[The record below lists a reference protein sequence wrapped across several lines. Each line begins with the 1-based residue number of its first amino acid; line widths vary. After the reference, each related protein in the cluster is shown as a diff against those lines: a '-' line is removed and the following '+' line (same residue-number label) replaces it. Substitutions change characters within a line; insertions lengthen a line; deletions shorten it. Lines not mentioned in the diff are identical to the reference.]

1 MDFEQIKIKSGDN
14 GDCLLRIFYSEALP
28 KKREW
33 REHHHTELEISLVKE
48 GQGVYT
54 VGAAQYTIKPGD
66 VFLFG
71 THEEHYITDIS
82 GCERLR
88 LMNIHFEP
96 RFIWASRGE
105 LFDAKFLRIFFDR
118 GEHFC
123 NRLDRDN
130 PATDEVRRQLCGIES
145 EVLERREE
153 FELMVKVKLL
163 CVLVLLIREYDY
175 VSETESRVDS
185 ANYALL
191 DGAMKYID
199 ESLAEPLTL
208 DEIAAKAN
216 LNKTY
221 FTTLFKKLNGVTPW
235 EYLTA
240 RRIEKSY
247 DLLADRE
254 LTILDIANS
263 CGFNNASNFNRAF
276 RKVTGM
282 TPSEYRRDSRLL

>member
-96 RFIWASRGE
+96 RFIWAGSD
-105 LFDAKFLRIFFDR
+105 LFDVKYLRIFFDR
-118 GEHFC
+118 SENFR
-123 NRLDRDN
+123 NRLDREN
-130 PATDEVRRQLCGIES
+130 PATSEIVRLLVEIER
-145 EVLERREE
+145 EAAERREE
-153 FELMVKVKLL
+153 YELMVKIKLL
-163 CVLVLLIREYDY
+163 SLLVLLLREYDY
-175 VSETESRVDS
+175 VSDGTSYVESAKYS
-185 ANYALL
+185 QIS
-191 DGAMKYID
+191 GAMKYID
-199 ESLAEPLTL
+199 ENLAEPLTL
-208 DEIAAKAN
+208 DEIAARAN

-247 DLLADRE
+247 VLLPRRDMN
-254 LTILDIANS
+254 ILEVANS

-276 RKVTGM
+276 RKLTGM
-282 TPSEYRRDSRLL
+282 TPSEYRTRNNRS

>member
-96 RFIWASRGE
+96 RFIWAGSD
-105 LFDAKFLRIFFDR
+105 LFDVKYLRIFFDR
-118 GEHFC
+118 SENFR
-123 NRLDRDN
+123 NRLDREN
-130 PATDEVRRQLCGIES
+130 PATPEIVRLLVEIER
-145 EVLERREE
+145 EAAERREE
-153 FELMVKVKLL
+153 YELMVKIKLL
-163 CVLVLLIREYDY
+163 SLLVLLLREYDY
-175 VSETESRVDS
+175 VSDGTSYVESAKYS
-185 ANYALL
+185 QIS
-191 DGAMKYID
+191 GAMKYID
-199 ESLAEPLTL
+199 ENLAEPLTL
-208 DEIAAKAN
+208 DEIAARAN

-247 DLLADRE
+247 SLLSRRDMN
-254 LTILDIANS
+254 ILEVANS

-282 TPSEYRRDSRLL
+282 TPSEYRTRNNRS

>member
-1 MDFEQIKIKSGDN
+1 MDFEQIKIKSGGN
-14 GDCLLRIFYSEALP
+14 GDYLLRLFYSEALP

-96 RFIWASRGE
+96 RFIWAGSD
-105 LFDAKFLRIFFDR
+105 LFDVKYLRIFFDR
-118 GEHFC
+118 SENFR
-123 NRLDRDN
+123 NRLDREN
-130 PATDEVRRQLCGIES
+130 PATSEIVRLLVEIER
-145 EVLERREE
+145 EAAERREE
-153 FELMVKVKLL
+153 YELMVKIKLL
-163 CVLVLLIREYDY
+163 SLLVLLLREYDY
-175 VSETESRVDS
+175 VSDGTSYVESAKYS
-185 ANYALL
+185 QIS
-191 DGAMKYID
+191 GAMKYID
-199 ESLAEPLTL
+199 ENLAEPLTL

-247 DLLADRE
+247 ALLTRRDMN
-254 LTILDIANS
+254 ILEVANS

-282 TPSEYRRDSRLL
+282 TPSEYRTRNNRS

>member
-1 MDFEQIKIKSGDN
+1 MDFEQIKIKSGGN
-14 GDCLLRIFYSEALP
+14 GDYLLRLFYSEALP

-96 RFIWASRGE
+96 RFIWAGSD
-105 LFDAKFLRIFFDR
+105 LFDVKYLRIFFDR
-118 GEHFC
+118 SENFR
-123 NRLDRDN
+123 NRLDREN
-130 PATDEVRRQLCGIES
+130 PATSEIVRLLVEIER
-145 EVLERREE
+145 EAAERREE
-153 FELMVKVKLL
+153 YELMVKIKLL
-163 CVLVLLIREYDY
+163 SLLVLLNREYDY
-175 VSETESRVDS
+175 VSDGTSYVESAKYS
-185 ANYALL
+185 QIS
-191 DGAMKYID
+191 GAMKYID
-199 ESLAEPLTL
+199 ENLAEPLTL

-221 FTTLFKKLNGVTPW
+221 FTTLFKKLNGVAPW

-247 DLLADRE
+247 ALLPRRDMN
-254 LTILDIANS
+254 ILEVANS

-282 TPSEYRRDSRLL
+282 TPSEYRTRNNRS

>member
-54 VGAAQYTIKPGD
+54 VGAEQHTIKPGD

-96 RFIWASRGE
+96 RFIWAGSD
-105 LFDAKFLRIFFDR
+105 LFDVKYLRIFFDR
-118 GEHFC
+118 SENFR
-123 NRLDRDN
+123 NRLDREN
-130 PATDEVRRQLCGIES
+130 PATPEIVRLLVEIER
-145 EVLERREE
+145 EAAERREE
-153 FELMVKVKLL
+153 YELMVKIKLL
-163 CVLVLLIREYDY
+163 CLLVLLNREYDY
-175 VSETESRVDS
+175 VSDGDSYLESAKYS
-185 ANYALL
+185 QIS
-191 DGAMKYID
+191 GAMKYID
-199 ESLAEPLTL
+199 ENLAEPLTL
-208 DEIAAKAN
+208 DEIAARAN

-247 DLLADRE
+247 SLLSRRDMN
-254 LTILDIANS
+254 ILEVANS

-276 RKVTGM
+276 RKLTGM
-282 TPSEYRRDSRLL
+282 TPSEYRTRNNRS

>member
-96 RFIWASRGE
+96 RFIWAGSD
-105 LFDAKFLRIFFDR
+105 LFDVKYRAYSSTGARIFATGSTAKIRDS
-118 GEHFC
+118 G
-123 NRLDRDN
+123 NRA
-130 PATDEVRRQLCGIES
+130 PAWSEIER
-145 EVLERREE
+145 EAAERREE
-153 FELMVKVKLL
+153 YELMVKIKLL
-163 CVLVLLIREYDY
+163 SLLVLAAARIRLCQ
-175 VSETESRVDS
+175 RRH
-185 ANYALL
+185 
-191 DGAMKYID
+191 
-199 ESLAEPLTL
+199 
-208 DEIAAKAN
+208 
-216 LNKTY
+216 
-221 FTTLFKKLNGVTPW
+221 KLCRIGRN
-235 EYLTA
+235 TA
-240 RRIEKSY
+240 R
-247 DLLADRE
+247 
-254 LTILDIANS
+254 
-263 CGFNNASNFNRAF
+263 
-276 RKVTGM
+276 
-282 TPSEYRRDSRLL
+282 

>member
-96 RFIWASRGE
+96 RFIWAGSD
-105 LFDAKFLRIFFDR
+105 LFDVKYLRIFFDR
-118 GEHFC
+118 SENFR
-123 NRLDRDN
+123 NRLDREN
-130 PATDEVRRQLCGIES
+130 PATSEIVRLLVEIER
-145 EVLERREE
+145 ETAERREE
-153 FELMVKVKLL
+153 YELMVKIKLL
-163 CVLVLLIREYDY
+163 SLLVLLLREYDY
-175 VSETESRVDS
+175 VSDGTSYVESAKYS
-185 ANYALL
+185 QIS
-191 DGAMKYID
+191 GAMKYID
-199 ESLAEPLTL
+199 ENLAEPLTL

-235 EYLTA
+235 EFLTA

-247 DLLADRE
+247 ALLPRRDMN
-254 LTILDIANS
+254 ILEIANS

-276 RKVTGM
+276 RKLTGM
-282 TPSEYRRDSRLL
+282 TPSEYRTRNNRS

>member
-96 RFIWASRGE
+96 RFIWAGSD
-105 LFDAKFLRIFFDR
+105 LFDVKYLRIFFDR
-118 GEHFC
+118 SDNFR
-123 NRLDRDN
+123 NRLDREN
-130 PATDEVRRQLCGIES
+130 PATPEIVRLLVEIER
-145 EVLERREE
+145 EAAERREE
-153 FELMVKVKLL
+153 YELMVKIKLL
-163 CVLVLLIREYDY
+163 SLLVLLLREYDY
-175 VSETESRVDS
+175 VSDGTSYVESAKYS
-185 ANYALL
+185 QIS
-191 DGAMKYID
+191 GAMKYID
-199 ESLAEPLTL
+199 ENLAEPLTL
-208 DEIAAKAN
+208 DEIAARAN

-247 DLLADRE
+247 SLLSRRDMN
-254 LTILDIANS
+254 ILEVANS

-276 RKVTGM
+276 RKLTGM
-282 TPSEYRRDSRLL
+282 TPSEYRTRNNRS

>member
-54 VGAAQYTIKPGD
+54 LGAEQYTISPGD

-96 RFIWASRGE
+96 RFIWAGSD
-105 LFDAKFLRIFFDR
+105 LFDVKYLRIFFDR
-118 GEHFC
+118 SENFR
-123 NRLDRDN
+123 NRLDREN
-130 PATDEVRRQLCGIES
+130 PATSEIVRLLVEIER
-145 EVLERREE
+145 EAAERREE
-153 FELMVKVKLL
+153 YELMVKIKLL
-163 CVLVLLIREYDY
+163 SLLVLLNREYDY
-175 VSETESRVDS
+175 VSDGTSYLESAKYS
-185 ANYALL
+185 QIS
-191 DGAMKYID
+191 GAMKCID
-199 ESLAEPLTL
+199 ENLAEPLTL
-208 DEIAAKAN
+208 DEIAARAN

-247 DLLADRE
+247 ALLPRRDMN
-254 LTILDIANS
+254 ILEVANS

-276 RKVTGM
+276 RKLTGM
-282 TPSEYRRDSRLL
+282 TPSEYRTRNNRS

>member
-96 RFIWASRGE
+96 RFIWAGSD
-105 LFDAKFLRIFFDR
+105 LFDVKYLRIFFDR
-118 GEHFC
+118 SENFR
-123 NRLDRDN
+123 NRLDREN
-130 PATDEVRRQLCGIES
+130 PATSEIVRLLVEIER
-145 EVLERREE
+145 ETAERREE
-153 FELMVKVKLL
+153 YELMVKIKLL
-163 CVLVLLIREYDY
+163 SLLVLLLREYDY
-175 VSETESRVDS
+175 VSDGTSYVESAKYS
-185 ANYALL
+185 QIS
-191 DGAMKYID
+191 GAMKYID
-199 ESLAEPLTL
+199 ENLAEPLTL

-247 DLLADRE
+247 ALLPRRDMN
-254 LTILDIANS
+254 ILEIANS

-276 RKVTGM
+276 RKLTGM
-282 TPSEYRRDSRLL
+282 TPSEYRTRNNRS

>member
-96 RFIWASRGE
+96 RFIWAGSD
-105 LFDAKFLRIFFDR
+105 LFDVKYLRIFFDR
-118 GEHFC
+118 SENFR
-123 NRLDRDN
+123 NRLDREN
-130 PATDEVRRQLCGIES
+130 PATPEIVRLLVEIER
-145 EVLERREE
+145 EAAERREE
-153 FELMVKVKLL
+153 YELMVKIKLL
-163 CVLVLLIREYDY
+163 SLLVLLLREYDY
-175 VSETESRVDS
+175 VSDGTSYVESAKYS
-185 ANYALL
+185 QIS
-191 DGAMKYID
+191 GAMKYID
-199 ESLAEPLTL
+199 ENLAEPLTL
-208 DEIAAKAN
+208 DEIAARAN

-247 DLLADRE
+247 SLLSRRDMN
-254 LTILDIANS
+254 ILEVANS

-276 RKVTGM
+276 RKLTGM
-282 TPSEYRRDSRLL
+282 TPSEYRTRNNRS

>member
-96 RFIWASRGE
+96 RFIWAGSD
-105 LFDAKFLRIFFDR
+105 LFDVKYLRIFFDR
-118 GEHFC
+118 NENFR
-123 NRLDRDN
+123 NRLNREN
-130 PATDEVRRQLCGIES
+130 PATSEIVRLLVEIER
-145 EVLERREE
+145 EAAERREE
-153 FELMVKVKLL
+153 YELMVKIKLL
-163 CVLVLLIREYDY
+163 SLLVLLLREYDY
-175 VSETESRVDS
+175 VSDGTSYVESAKYS
-185 ANYALL
+185 QIS
-191 DGAMKYID
+191 GAMKYID
-199 ESLAEPLTL
+199 ENLAEPLTL
-208 DEIAAKAN
+208 DEIAARAN

-247 DLLADRE
+247 SLLSRRDMN
-254 LTILDIANS
+254 ILEVANS

-276 RKVTGM
+276 RKLTGM
-282 TPSEYRRDSRLL
+282 TPSEYRTRNNRS

>member
-54 VGAAQYTIKPGD
+54 VGAEQYTISTGD

-96 RFIWASRGE
+96 RFIWAGSD
-105 LFDAKFLRIFFDR
+105 LFDVKYLRIFFDR
-118 GEHFC
+118 SENFR
-123 NRLDRDN
+123 NRLDREN
-130 PATDEVRRQLCGIES
+130 PATPEIVRLLVEIER
-145 EVLERREE
+145 EAAERREE
-153 FELMVKVKLL
+153 FELMVKIKLL
-163 CVLVLLIREYDY
+163 SLLVLLLREYNY
-175 VSETESRVDS
+175 VSDDTSYVESAKYS
-185 ANYALL
+185 QIS
-191 DGAMKYID
+191 GAMKYID
-199 ESLAEPLTL
+199 ENLAEPLTL

-247 DLLADRE
+247 ALLPRRDMN
-254 LTILDIANS
+254 ILEIANS

-282 TPSEYRRDSRLL
+282 TPSEYRTRNNRS

>member
-96 RFIWASRGE
+96 RFIWAGSD
-105 LFDAKFLRIFFDR
+105 LFDVKYLRIFFDR
-118 GEHFC
+118 SENFR
-123 NRLDRDN
+123 NRLDREN
-130 PATDEVRRQLCGIES
+130 PATSEIVRLLVEIER
-145 EVLERREE
+145 EAAERREE
-153 FELMVKVKLL
+153 YELMVKIKLL
-163 CVLVLLIREYDY
+163 SLLVLLLREYNY
-175 VSETESRVDS
+175 VSDGTSYVESAKYS
-185 ANYALL
+185 QIS
-191 DGAMKYID
+191 GAMKYID
-199 ESLAEPLTL
+199 ENLAEPLTL
-208 DEIAAKAN
+208 DEIAARAN

-247 DLLADRE
+247 ALLPRRDMN
-254 LTILDIANS
+254 ILEVANS

-276 RKVTGM
+276 RKLTGM
-282 TPSEYRRDSRLL
+282 TPSEYRTRNNRS

>member
-54 VGAAQYTIKPGD
+54 VGAEQYTISPGD
-66 VFLFG
+66 VFLYG

-96 RFIWASRGE
+96 RFIWAGSD
-105 LFDAKFLRIFFDR
+105 LFDVKYLRIFFDR
-118 GEHFC
+118 SENFR
-123 NRLDRDN
+123 NRLDREN
-130 PATDEVRRQLCGIES
+130 PATSEIVRLLVEIER
-145 EVLERREE
+145 EAAERREE
-153 FELMVKVKLL
+153 YELMVKIKLL
-163 CVLVLLIREYDY
+163 SLLVLLNREYDY
-175 VSETESRVDS
+175 VSDGTSYVESAKYS
-185 ANYALL
+185 QIS
-191 DGAMKYID
+191 GAMKYID
-199 ESLAEPLTL
+199 ENLAEPLTL

-247 DLLADRE
+247 ALLTRRDMN
-254 LTILDIANS
+254 ILEIANS

-282 TPSEYRRDSRLL
+282 TPSEYRTRNNRS

>member
-96 RFIWASRGE
+96 RFIWAGSD
-105 LFDAKFLRIFFDR
+105 LFDVKYLRIFFDR
-118 GEHFC
+118 SDNFR
-123 NRLDRDN
+123 NRLDREN
-130 PATDEVRRQLCGIES
+130 PATPEIVRLLVEIER
-145 EVLERREE
+145 EAAERREE
-153 FELMVKVKLL
+153 YELMVKIKLL
-163 CVLVLLIREYDY
+163 SLLVLLLREYDY
-175 VSETESRVDS
+175 VSDGTSYVESAKYS
-185 ANYALL
+185 QIS
-191 DGAMKYID
+191 GAMKYID
-199 ESLAEPLTL
+199 ENLAEPLTL

-247 DLLADRE
+247 ALLPRRDMN
-254 LTILDIANS
+254 ILEVANS

-276 RKVTGM
+276 RKLTGM
-282 TPSEYRRDSRLL
+282 TPSEYRTRNNRS

>member
-96 RFIWASRGE
+96 RFIWAGSD
-105 LFDAKFLRIFFDR
+105 LFDVKYLRIFFDR
-118 GEHFC
+118 SENFR
-123 NRLDRDN
+123 NRLDREN
-130 PATDEVRRQLCGIES
+130 PATSEIVRLLVEIER
-145 EVLERREE
+145 EAAERREE
-153 FELMVKVKLL
+153 YELMVKIKLL
-163 CVLVLLIREYDY
+163 SLLVLLLREYDY
-175 VSETESRVDS
+175 VSDGTSYVESAKYS
-185 ANYALL
+185 QIS
-191 DGAMKYID
+191 GAMKYID
-199 ESLAEPLTL
+199 ENLAEPLTL
-208 DEIAAKAN
+208 DEIAARAN

-247 DLLADRE
+247 SLLSRRDMN
-254 LTILDIANS
+254 ILEVANS

-276 RKVTGM
+276 RKLTGM
-282 TPSEYRRDSRLL
+282 TPSEYRTRNNRS

>member
-96 RFIWASRGE
+96 RFIWAGSD
-105 LFDAKFLRIFFDR
+105 LFDVKYLRIFFDR
-118 GEHFC
+118 SENFR
-123 NRLDRDN
+123 NRLDREN
-130 PATDEVRRQLCGIES
+130 PATSEIVRLLVEIER
-145 EVLERREE
+145 EAAERREE
-153 FELMVKVKLL
+153 YELMVKIKLL
-163 CVLVLLIREYDY
+163 CLLVLLNREYDY
-175 VSETESRVDS
+175 VSYGDSYLESAKYS
-185 ANYALL
+185 QIS
-191 DGAMKYID
+191 GAMKYID
-199 ESLAEPLTL
+199 ENLAEPLTL
-208 DEIAAKAN
+208 DEIAARAN

-247 DLLADRE
+247 SLLSRRDMN
-254 LTILDIANS
+254 ILEVANS

-276 RKVTGM
+276 RKLTGM
-282 TPSEYRRDSRLL
+282 TPSEYRTRNNRS

>member
-54 VGAAQYTIKPGD
+54 VGAEQHTIKPGD

-96 RFIWASRGE
+96 RFIWAGSD
-105 LFDAKFLRIFFDR
+105 LFDVKYLRIFFDR
-118 GEHFC
+118 SENFR
-123 NRLDRDN
+123 NRLDREN
-130 PATDEVRRQLCGIES
+130 PATPEIVRLLVEIER
-145 EVLERREE
+145 EAAERREE
-153 FELMVKVKLL
+153 YELMVKIKLL
-163 CVLVLLIREYDY
+163 SLLVLLLREYDY
-175 VSETESRVDS
+175 VSDGTSYVESAKYS
-185 ANYALL
+185 QIS
-191 DGAMKYID
+191 GAMKYID
-199 ESLAEPLTL
+199 ENLAEPLTL
-208 DEIAAKAN
+208 DEIAARAN

-247 DLLADRE
+247 ALLPRRDMN
-254 LTILDIANS
+254 ILEVANS

-282 TPSEYRRDSRLL
+282 TPSEYRTRNNRS

>member
-1 MDFEQIKIKSGDN
+1 MDSEQVKIKSGGNEDY
-14 GDCLLRIFYSEALP
+14 LLRLFYSEALP
-28 KKREW
+28 KKREY

-48 GQGVYT
+48 GHGIYT
-54 VGAAQYTIKPGD
+54 VKDRQYEIAPGD
-66 VFLFG
+66 IFLFG

-82 GCERLR
+82 DCERLR

-105 LFDAKFLRIFFDR
+105 LFDAKYLRIFFDR
-118 GEHFC
+118 SDNFS

-130 PATDEVRRQLCGIES
+130 PATAEVRRLLSDIETES
-145 EVLERREE
+145 LERRDE

-163 CVLVLLIREYDY
+163 TVLVLLIREYDY
-175 VSETESRVDS
+175 VSHSDSYIETTKYTQISS
-185 ANYALL
+185 
-191 DGAMKYID
+191 AMKYLD
-199 ESLAEPLTL
+199 ENLSEPLTL
-208 DEIAAKAN
+208 EDIAAKAN

-240 RRIEKSY
+240 RRIEKSFE
-247 DLLADRE
+247 LLSRRDIN
-254 LTILDIANS
+254 ILEVANS

-276 RKVTGM
+276 RKVTGL
-282 TPSEYRRDSRLL
+282 TPTEYRHKNSQP